1 MTEHEEWKVYMP
13 PSDPTL
19 PGWAGYW
26 ETWTE
31 IDMWEASDIVD
42 AQEALL

>member
-1 MTEHEEWKVYMP
+1 MTDYKVWIP
-13 PSDPTL
+13 LNDTR
-19 PGWAGYW
+19 PGWEGYW

-42 AQEALL
+42 EQEALL